1 MKTLAVLVSTLLL
14 GGMAL
19 AQETPQMPDTKPP
32 KELEKMHPFIG
43 TWKGKEKH
51 FEPGN
56 TTPIEVDSTVTN
68 TLALG
73 GHFIKG
79 DYKTAMPGMGEFSGM
94 QMVSYDPATK
104 KYLIY
109 WFDSWSNFGLRGEAT
124 STGPS
129 FVFTSDE
136 FDMPGMGKTKMR
148 ISMTTVNATT
158 FTMSVEMQ
166 MGPQWHKFLEG
177 TYTKQ

>member
-1 MKTLAVLVSTLLL
+1 MKTITILVSTVLLS
-14 GGMAL
+14 GMAL
-19 AQETPQMPDTKPP
+19 AQENPPMPEMKPP
-32 KELEKMHPFIG
+32 KELEKLHAFVG

-73 GHFIKG
+73 GHFIRG
-79 DYKTAMPGMGEFSGM
+79 DYKTSIPGMGEFLGM
-94 QMVSYDPATK
+94 QMISYDPAKK

-109 WFDSWSNFGLRGEAT
+109 WFDSMSDFGLRGEST

-129 FVFTSDE
+129 FVFVSDE
-136 FDMPGMGKTKMR
+136 FEMPGMGKTKMR
-148 ISMTTVNATT
+148 ITMTTVSATA
-158 FTMSVEMQ
+158 FNMSVEMQ

-177 TYTKQ
+177 SYTKQ